1 MKTARAVFAL
11 FALGSPGAALAQ
23 DADLAVR
30 NQWFTGSLEASSP
43 ALSVAG
49 TLAIEPYL
57 IYRIDT
63 GRYDD
68 QGHRHPG
75 GDGVHQMQSV
85 TVVKYALTDRVSF
98 QTLPTFVRVTDGQDP
113 RGFGIADLPIEL
125 EYRLKDENGRT
136 GSPSITASAG
146 VVLPIGRFDHLTT
159 VLDGLGTGAMLA
171 KQGIV
176 VESLFDTAGGHPMRI
191 RLFASV
197 SETLASAKVRDLSV
211 YGTTDGFVGHAKP
224 GVSAQ
229 VGVAA
234 GYALDQRW
242 VIALDLVRSDAG
254 RSRLTGVDASG
265 TVRRT
270 TSLRANRTIL
280 APALEYNW
288 SARAGLIA
296 GVEVSVAGRNT
307 PSYVAPQ
314 IALALAF

>member
-1 MKTARAVFAL
+1 MLTL
-11 FALGSPGAALAQ
+11 CALGLPGAALAQ

-43 ALSVAG
+43 ALSTAG

-57 IYRIDT
+57 IYKIDT

-68 QGHRHPG
+68 HGHRHPG
-75 GDGVHQMQSV
+75 GDGVNQLQSV

-98 QTLPTFVRVTDGQDP
+98 QALPTAVRVTDGHDR
-113 RGFGIADLPIEL
+113 RGLGIADLPVEL

-146 VVLPIGRFDHLTT
+146 MVLPIGRYDHLTT
-159 VLDGLGTGAMLA
+159 VLDGLGTGALLA

-176 VESLFDTAGGHPMRI
+176 VESLFDTKGGHPVRI

-197 SETLASAKVRDLSV
+197 TEALAAADVRDVSV
-211 YGTTDGFVGHAKP
+211 YGTTDGFVGHATP

-229 VGVAA
+229 VGLAA

-242 VIALDLVRSDAG
+242 VIALDLVRSEAG

-265 TVRRT
+265 TALRT
-270 TSLRANRTIL
+270 TGLRASRTIL

-296 GVEVSVAGRNT
+296 GVELSVAGRNT
-307 PSYVAPQ
+307 PAYVAPQ
-314 IALALAF
+314 IAVALAF

>member
-1 MKTARAVFAL
+1 MRAHAVL
-11 FALGSPGAALAQ
+11 TLCALGLPGAALAQ

-43 ALSVAG
+43 ALSTAG

-57 IYRIDT
+57 IYKIDT

-68 QGHRHPG
+68 HGHRHPG
-75 GDGVHQMQSV
+75 GDGVNQLQSV

-98 QTLPTFVRVTDGQDP
+98 QALPTAVRVTDGHDR
-113 RGFGIADLPIEL
+113 RGLGIADLPVEL

-146 VVLPIGRFDHLTT
+146 MVLPIGRYDHLTT
-159 VLDGLGTGAMLA
+159 VLDGLGTGALLA

-176 VESLFDTAGGHPMRI
+176 VESLFDTKGGHPVRI

-197 SETLASAKVRDLSV
+197 TEALAAADVRDVSV
-211 YGTTDGFVGHAKP
+211 YGTTDGFVGHATP

-229 VGVAA
+229 VGLAA

-242 VIALDLVRSDAG
+242 VIALDLVRSEAG

-265 TVRRT
+265 TALRT
-270 TSLRANRTIL
+270 TGLRASRTIL

-296 GVEVSVAGRNT
+296 GVELSVAGRNT
-307 PSYVAPQ
+307 PAYVAPQ
-314 IALALAF
+314 IAVALAF

>member
-1 MKTARAVFAL
+1 MRTARAILAL
-11 FALGSPGAALAQ
+11 CALGLPGAALAK

-43 ALSVAG
+43 ALSTAG

-57 IYRIDT
+57 IYKIDT

-68 QGHRHPG
+68 HGHRHPG
-75 GDGVHQMQSV
+75 GDGVHQLQSV
-85 TVVKYALTDRVSF
+85 TVVKYALTDRLSF
-98 QTLPTFVRVTDGQDP
+98 QALPTAVRVTDGHDR
-113 RGFGIADLPIEL
+113 RGLGIADLPVEL
-125 EYRLKDENGRT
+125 EYRLRDENGRT

-146 VVLPIGRFDHLTT
+146 MVLPIGRYDHLTT
-159 VLDGLGTGAMLA
+159 VLDGLGTGALLA

-176 VESLFDTAGGHPMRI
+176 VESLFDTKGGHPVRI

-197 SETLASAKVRDLSV
+197 TEALAAADVRDLSV
-211 YGTTDGFVGHAKP
+211 YGTADGFAGHATP

-229 VGVAA
+229 VGLAA

-242 VIALDLVRSDAG
+242 VIALDLVRSDAR
-254 RSRLTGVDASG
+254 RSDLSGVDASG
-265 TVRRT
+265 TAMRT
-270 TSLRANRTIL
+270 TGLRASRTIL

-296 GVEVSVAGRNT
+296 GVEMSVAGRNT
-307 PSYVAPQ
+307 PAYVAPQ
-314 IALALAF
+314 IAVALAF

>member
-1 MKTARAVFAL
+1 MKTARAAIAL
-11 FALGSPGAALAQ
+11 CALGSPGAALAQ

-43 ALSVAG
+43 ALSTAG

-57 IYRIDT
+57 IYKIDT
-63 GRYDD
+63 RAYDD
-68 QGHRHPG
+68 QGHRHSG

-85 TVVKYALTDRVSF
+85 TVVKYALTDRLSF
-98 QTLPTFVRVTDGQDP
+98 QALPTVVRVTVGHDP
-113 RGFGIADLPIEL
+113 RGLGIADLPVEL

-146 VVLPIGRFDHLTT
+146 MVLPIGRYDQLTT
-159 VLDGLGTGAMLA
+159 ALDGLGTGGLLA

-176 VESLFDTAGGHPMRI
+176 VESLFDTKGGHPVRI

-197 SETLASAKVRDLSV
+197 TEALASADVRDLSV
-211 YGTTDGFVGHAKP
+211 YGSADGFVGHATP

-229 VGVAA
+229 VGLAA
-234 GYALDQRW
+234 GYAIDQRW
-242 VIALDLVRSDAG
+242 VVALDVVRSDAG

-265 TVRRT
+265 TARRT
-270 TSLRANRTIL
+270 TGLPASRTIL

-296 GVEVSVAGRNT
+296 GVELSVAGRNT
-307 PSYVAPQ
+307 PAYVAPQ
-314 IALALAF
+314 IAVALAF